1 MSIRVRNF
9 AAALAASLC
18 TLLAACTTVYQPLGP
33 TGGYRDTKLSD
44 NRYFVEFSGNG
55 NTSKE
60 AVWNYWIYRCADLTQ
75 QKGFA
80 YFTVLPKAKTGAR
93 DDEAS
98 TLQLARDDSGNGDLI
113 ELKGGGGGGG
123 GGFVYVPSYGGGQ
136 ITTWRSSATIVM
148 FKSLDE
154 PDAAY
159 SLKASVVVDSL
170 KSFITTQGRERTIT
184 SEDLIRRA
192 MAASIPASNSIS
204 AVPWS
209 GGAGGRVEMKDLGAL
224 IPQ

>member
-1 MSIRVRNF
+1 MRIQVRNI
-9 AAALAASLC
+9 AAVLAASLC

-55 NTSKE
+55 NTSRE

-80 YFTVLPKAKTGAR
+80 YFTVLPKAKTGAA

-98 TLQLARDDSGNGDLI
+98 TLRMASDDSLNRDLV
-113 ELKGGGGGGG
+113 EMKGGGGGG
-123 GGFVYVPSYGGGQ
+123 GGFVYIPGGGGQ

-154 PDAAY
+154 PEAAY
-159 SLKASVVVDSL
+159 SLKASVVLESL
-170 KSFITTQGRERTIT
+170 KSFITTQGRERTIA

-192 MAASIPASNSIS
+192 MAASIPASNSTS

-209 GGAGGRVEMKDLGAL
+209 GGAGGHVEMKDLGGL